1 MFCVTAG
8 LGVSCNYLTAQAM
21 AGVMFHDIRG
31 LALSAVSISGAAGTA
46 VFPLLLRYLANV
58 YTLRGTFLVLAAFN
72 FQMVLCGMLIGLFA
86 HRERSGTVDQR
97 VREGRVETKTAV
109 EDCIVQYP
117 SQRQRSDCLEELTP
131 LSTGVETCCPEDA
144 NHNITE
150 LVEEAGELGLDEL
163 TPLSTGVETCCPE
176 DANHN
181 TTELVEEAGELGLD
195 ELTPLSLDVEM
206 CCPEDAN
213 HQTTELVEE
222 AEEHPGGM
230 ASSRSALNDA
240 GRALSDV
247 SRDDICRKPSAV
259 TASEERKHSAQ
270 DTQMDRNCKHH
281 AGNGEVGDVVKEE
294 NVLCLPKRH
303 AHPPSPD
310 KALSI
315 SAKKAV
321 TSEIPFEKT
330 EEKSNTAVFSCASEK
345 PDESSR
351 RFFSERRRG
360 SRQNFFACFRGSSWL
375 SFAIFRNTSCL
386 QLEILRMPKFI
397 LVILLGF
404 TVMMSFIQPSLF
416 MTDMMKSKRLTV
428 QDGTFFI
435 FMIFSGNIAGRTLAG
450 VLYQLHKSGILI
462 VYSMSIVMCGMTS
475 FCYLFAVEY
484 VHFLAVSLFF
494 GISFG
499 IYIATTPMVILEILG
514 PGRFTVG
521 MGYSYFLGG
530 VTLLVAGPY
539 GGQCLFSGR
548 RRLSPPL
555 PHHHTR
561 LPDM

>member
-1 MFCVTAG
+1 MCQTCMFCVIAG

-21 AGVMFHDIRG
+21 AGIMFHDVGG
-31 LALSAVSISGAAGTA
+31 LALSVVSISGAAGTA

-86 HRERSGTVDQR
+86 PRQRNGTVDQR
-97 VREGRVETKTAV
+97 GREGRVETKTAV

-117 SQRQRSDCLEELTP
+117 SQRQRSDCLEKLTP
-131 LSTGVETCCPEDA
+131 LSTGVETCCPENA

-150 LVEEAGELGLDEL
+150 LVEEAGGLGLDEL
-163 TPLSTGVETCCPE
+163 TPLSTGVE
-176 DANHN
+176 
-181 TTELVEEAGELGLD
+181 
-195 ELTPLSLDVEM
+195 M

-213 HQTTELVEE
+213 HQKITELIEE

-230 ASSRSALNDA
+230 RSSRSALNDA
-240 GRALSDV
+240 GSALSDV

-270 DTQMDRNCKHH
+270 DTQMGRNCKHH
-281 AGNGEVGDVVKEE
+281 AGNGEVDDAVKEE

-310 KALSI
+310 KALLI

-321 TSEIPFEKT
+321 RSEIPFDKT
-330 EEKSNTAVFSCASEK
+330 EQKSNTAVFSRASEK

-351 RFFSERRRG
+351 RLFSKRRRD
-360 SRQNFFACFRGSSWL
+360 SRQNFFAGFRGSSWL

-386 QLEILRMPKFI
+386 QLEILRKPKYI

-435 FMIFSGNIAGRTLAG
+435 FIIFSGNIAGRTLAG

-462 VYSMSIVMCGMTS
+462 VYSTSIVMCGMTS

-484 VHFLAVSLFF
+484 AHLLAVSLFF

-548 RRLSPPL
+548 RPLPPPL
-555 PHHHTR
+555 PHPHPR
-561 LPDM
+561 LPGM

>member
-72 FQMVLCGMLIGLFA
+72 FQMALCGMLIGFFA
-86 HRERSGTVDQR
+86 HRQRSGTVDQKG
-97 VREGRVETKTAV
+97 REGRVETKTAV

-144 NHNITE
+144 NHNTTE
-150 LVEEAGELGLDEL
+150 LVQKAGELGLDEL
-163 TPLSTGVETCCPE
+163 TPLSTGVE
-176 DANHN
+176 
-181 TTELVEEAGELGLD
+181 
-195 ELTPLSLDVEM
+195 M
-206 CCPEDAN
+206 RRPEDAN

-222 AEEHPGGM
+222 AEQHPGGM

-247 SRDDICRKPSAV
+247 SRDDICRKPSAA
-259 TASEERKHSAQ
+259 TASEESKHSAQ

-281 AGNGEVGDVVKEE
+281 AGNCEVDDVVKEE
-294 NVLCLPKRH
+294 YVLCLPKRH
-303 AHPPSPD
+303 AHPPGPD

-321 TSEIPFEKT
+321 TSEIPVEKA
-330 EEKSNTAVFSCASEK
+330 EEKSNTSVFSCASEK

-351 RFFSERRRG
+351 RLFSERRRG

-386 QLEILRMPKFI
+386 QLEILRKPKYI

-462 VYSMSIVMCGMTS
+462 VYSTSVVMCGMTS

-484 VHFLAVSLFF
+484 AHLIAVSLFF
-494 GISFG
+494 GICFG

-548 RRLSPPL
+548 RPLHPSL
-555 PHHHTR
+555 PHPHPR
-561 LPDM
+561 LPGM

>member
-8 LGVSCNYLTAQAM
+8 MGVSCNYLTAQAM

-86 HRERSGTVDQR
+86 HRQRSGTVDQR

-144 NHNITE
+144 NHN
-150 LVEEAGELGLDEL
+150 
-163 TPLSTGVETCCPE
+163 
-176 DANHN
+176 
-181 TTELVEEAGELGLD
+181 
-195 ELTPLSLDVEM
+195 
-206 CCPEDAN
+206 
-213 HQTTELVEE
+213 TTELVEE

-294 NVLCLPKRH
+294 NFLCLPKRH

-321 TSEIPFEKT
+321 TSEIPF
-330 EEKSNTAVFSCASEK
+330 EKSNTAVFSCASEK

-375 SFAIFRNTSCL
+375 CKT
-386 QLEILRMPKFI
+386 E
-397 LVILLGF
+397 
-404 TVMMSFIQPSLF
+404 
-416 MTDMMKSKRLTV
+416 
-428 QDGTFFI
+428 
-435 FMIFSGNIAGRTLAG
+435 
-450 VLYQLHKSGILI
+450 
-462 VYSMSIVMCGMTS
+462 
-475 FCYLFAVEY
+475 
-484 VHFLAVSLFF
+484 
-494 GISFG
+494 
-499 IYIATTPMVILEILG
+499 
-514 PGRFTVG
+514 
-521 MGYSYFLGG
+521 
-530 VTLLVAGPY
+530 
-539 GGQCLFSGR
+539 
-548 RRLSPPL
+548 LSSSS
-555 PHHHTR
+555 
-561 LPDM
+561 

>member
-1 MFCVTAG
+1 MCQTCMFCVIAG

-46 VFPLLLRYLANV
+46 VFPLLLRYLADV

-86 HRERSGTVDQR
+86 HRQRSGTVDQR
-97 VREGRVETKTAV
+97 GGEGRVETKTVV
-109 EDCIVQYP
+109 EDYIVQYP
-117 SQRQRSDCLEELTP
+117 SQRQRSDRLEELTP
-131 LSTGVETCCPEDA
+131 LSTGVQ
-144 NHNITE
+144 
-150 LVEEAGELGLDEL
+150 
-163 TPLSTGVETCCPE
+163 TCCPE

-195 ELTPLSLDVEM
+195 ELTPLSTGMKM
-206 CCPEDAN
+206 CFPEDAN

-270 DTQMDRNCKHH
+270 DTQMGRNCKHH
-281 AGNGEVGDVVKEE
+281 AGNGEVDDVVKEE
-294 NVLCLPKRH
+294 NVLCLPKKH

-321 TSEIPFEKT
+321 TSEIPFEKM
-330 EEKSNTAVFSCASEK
+330 EEKSNTAVFSRASEK
-345 PDESSR
+345 NPDESSR
-351 RFFSERRRG
+351 RLFSERRRG

-375 SFAIFRNTSCL
+375 SLAIFRNTSCL

-435 FMIFSGNIAGRTLAG
+435 FMIFSGNIAGRALAG

-462 VYSMSIVMCGMTS
+462 VYSTSIVMCGMTS

-484 VHFLAVSLFF
+484 AHLIAVSLAF
-494 GISFG
+494 GICFG
-499 IYIATTPMVILEILG
+499 IYIATTPMAILEILG

-521 MGYSYFLGG
+521 MGHSYFLGG

-548 RRLSPPL
+548 RPL
-555 PHHHTR
+555 P
-561 LPDM
+561 LPSPTLIPVSQA